1 MNNSRLLAQKRMSMP
16 WPIVVIT
23 EAGCIF
29 VVYSREELRWATSSN
44 SPMKYYK
51 FQLGFRSY
59 PGPVIPCVAFSQAN
73 VEQLNCDTENVFA
86 AKILHAPSPEFVRTV
101 RTALLTIISDP
112 KRRSVSISE
121 SQISTATAQE
131 LWTFCVNNFGPWD
144 VRSRYP
150 NSKHPESDLFYDNLM
165 LRREQFFRMLIPA
178 IKTEFPTLAK
188 VQLYK
193 FDVEDLDEL
202 SLFFKLNIFIP
213 HPAWPQVHVQF
224 VDYISIYLS
233 GTGYSLGVNPDQDSP
248 TKCVEASIAQL
259 KHISRGGAMFGNKF
273 LDIDKLQ
280 RAGIFSR
287 LFHFFGSFY
296 SLSPW

>member
-1 MNNSRLLAQKRMSMP
+1 MP

-23 EAGCIF
+23 ENDLIF

-44 SPMKYYK
+44 SPMRYYK
-51 FQLGFRSY
+51 FQFGSRSY
-59 PGPVIPCVAFSQAN
+59 PGPVIPCVAFSQVN
-73 VEQLNCDTENVFA
+73 GEQLSHDTENVFA
-86 AKILHAPSPEFVRTV
+86 AKILHAPSPEFVRIV
-101 RTALLTIISDP
+101 RKALRAIISDP
-112 KRRSVSISE
+112 KRQSVPISE

-131 LWTFCVNNFGPWD
+131 LWTFCVDNFGPWD
-144 VRSRYP
+144 ARARYP

-193 FDVEDLDEL
+193 FDVENLDEL
-202 SLFFKLNIFIP
+202 SLFFELDIFIP
-213 HPAWPQVHVQF
+213 HPTWPQVHIQF
-224 VDYISIYLS
+224 VDYISIYLD
-233 GTGYSLGVNPDQDSP
+233 GTGYSLGVDPDRDSP
-248 TKCVEASIAQL
+248 TKCVEASIARL
-259 KHISRGGAMFGNKF
+259 KHISRGGAMFRDKF

-280 RAGIFSR
+280 RMGISSR

-296 SLSPW
+296 SLPPW